1 MASYVY
7 ESNNLNWTVVRC
19 YSKIT
24 KNWAFWLACSISE
37 KWGAYVLW
45 LVERNESIMYNVFDQ
60 HHAKFWKKLLHVQ
73 TRGYVLLYIELN
85 MHRSIIVH
93 QANQTAGYGPET

>member
-1 MASYVY
+1 M
-7 ESNNLNWTVVRC
+7 
-19 YSKIT
+19 
-24 KNWAFWLACSISE
+24 
-37 KWGAYVLW
+37 LW

-60 HHAKFWKKLLHVQ
+60 SHAKVWKKLLHVQ

-93 QANQTAGYGPET
+93 QANQTADYGPET

>member
-1 MASYVY
+1 
-7 ESNNLNWTVVRC
+7 
-19 YSKIT
+19 
-24 KNWAFWLACSISE
+24 
-37 KWGAYVLW
+37 VLW
-45 LVERNESIMYNVFDQ
+45 LVERNESIINNVFGQ
-60 HHAKFWKKLLHVQ
+60 NHAKVWKKLLHVQ